1 MDAVILVG
9 GGGTRLRPLT
19 YAVPKPLIPVL
30 NKPLVAHL
38 IANLA
43 RHGVENVV
51 LAASATEKRI
61 EAALG
66 DGYGLG
72 VHIAYAYEEEPLGSG
87 LAVKAA
93 AKDFEGPFFVCNG
106 DVITDLDLSSM
117 AQRHRDRGATLS
129 ISLSVRR
136 RPQSASASSSWRTAT
151 ASRASSRSR
160 RAAKRPAHW
169 ANAGT
174 WIFEPE
180 VLDHI
185 PDERMD
191 GSLERLVFP
200 SLIADGFIVQGFPSD
215 AYWMDVGTSERYMQ
229 LHRDILADRLNGWL
243 PEGAGN
249 AAGTRPELRSLAG
262 RPHRRTRDHGHRLPR
277 RRAGPASRARPSWAM
292 AATCASGAAW
302 STPCSG
308 ATPRSAPARSC
319 ATASS
324 APMSGSATKP
334 SSKAPCWRT
343 ARGSSEAS
351 ASSPGARLEPDE
363 VAG

>member
-38 IANLA
+38 ISNLA
-43 RHGVENVV
+43 THGVENVV

-66 DGYGLG
+66 EGYGLG
-72 VHIAYAYEEEPLGSG
+72 VHISYAYEEEPLGSG

-93 AKDFEGPFFVCNG
+93 AKDFQGPFFVCNG

-129 ISLSVRR
+129 ISLSSVEDPSGFGVVELTDADRITR
-136 RPQSASASSSWRTAT
+136 FVEKPARGEAPSS
-151 ASRASSRSR
+151 
-160 RAAKRPAHW
+160 W

-229 LHRDILADRLNGWL
+229 LHRDILADRLHGWL

-249 AAGTRPELRSLAG
+249 APVLGQNCEVWPDAHIGARVIMGIGCRVGGQALIQGPTVMGDRCDVRERGRVEHSVVWSNAKIGAGAVVRDSIIGSDVWVGDEAVVEGAVLANGARVKRGG
-262 RPHRRTRDHGHRLPR
+262 RLG
-277 RRAGPASRARPSWAM
+277 
-292 AATCASGAAW
+292 
-302 STPCSG
+302 
-308 ATPRSAPARSC
+308 
-319 ATASS
+319 
-324 APMSGSATKP
+324 
-334 SSKAPCWRT
+334 
-343 ARGSSEAS
+343 
-351 ASSPGARLEPDE
+351 PGARLEPDE